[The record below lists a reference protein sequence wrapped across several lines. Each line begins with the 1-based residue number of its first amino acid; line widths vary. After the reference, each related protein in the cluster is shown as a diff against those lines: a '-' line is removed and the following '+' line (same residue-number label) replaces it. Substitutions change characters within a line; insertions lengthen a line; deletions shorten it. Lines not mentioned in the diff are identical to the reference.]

1 MTKYYKGI
9 SILEI
14 ENKLKQLDIIDIRRS
29 LELRKLKMEGI
40 RHIPMGELL
49 NHPEDFLE
57 KNKTYYLLC
66 RTGRRTAMMTVYM
79 RKMGYDAI
87 NLEGGIKALYP
98 EEDL

>member
-14 ENKLKQLDIIDIRRS
+14 EKELKQLNIIDIRRS
-29 LELRKLKMEGI
+29 LELRKLRMEGI
-40 RHIPMGELL
+40 CHIPMGELL

-98 EEDL
+98 EAEL